1 MPAFVTWSL
10 LVDAVLVALLV
21 IFILVGR
28 HRGFIKTMAGVV
40 SFVAALVLA
49 SMLAGPIAD
58 FLYDKAVA
66 PGVTDAVSASL
77 AEDGP
82 AAQRLDRSLEE
93 MPGFV
98 TRLLAGADIHTGA
111 DLLRYVDPA
120 ADLAENVSERV
131 VRPVVAPILQT
142 VCSLLLFVI
151 LLVVVNLLLRVLNVL
166 AKLPGIKQVNQG
178 MGLLAGLM
186 EGVLWVLFAVAILDL
201 VAAFGWIDGVDA
213 TLLEGTYLFRWVAH
227 INPFTGFVREVM
239 LPIA

>member
-10 LVDAVLVALLV
+10 LVDAILVVLLV
-21 IFILVGR
+21 VFVAVG
-28 HRGFIKTMAGVV
+28 HYRGFIKTMAGVV

-58 FLYDKAVA
+58 FLYDKTVA
-66 PGVTDAVSASL
+66 PGVANAVTESL
-77 AEDGP
+77 AADGP
-82 AAQRLDRSLEE
+82 AAQRLDQSLEE

-111 DLLRYVDPA
+111 DLLRFVDPA
-120 ADLAENVSERV
+120 EDLAESVSQRV

-142 VCSLLLFVI
+142 ICSLLLFVI
-151 LLVVVNLLLRVLNVL
+151 LLVVLNLLLRVLNVL
-166 AKLPGIKQVNQG
+166 AKLPGLKQVNKG

-186 EGVLWVLFAVAILDL
+186 QGVLWVLFAVAILDL
-201 VAAFGWIDGVDA
+201 VAAFGWIDGVDIA
-213 TLLEGTYLFRWVAH
+213 LLDGTYLFRWIAD
-227 INPFTGFVREVM
+227 INPFTAFVQEVM

>member
-21 IFILVGR
+21 LFVVLGY
-28 HRGFIKTMAGVV
+28 HRGFIKTMAGVA

-49 SMLAGPIAD
+49 SMLAGPVAN
-58 FLYDKAVA
+58 FLYDKTVA
-66 PGVTDAVSASL
+66 PGVTDAVKTSM

-82 AAQRLDRSLEE
+82 AAQRLDQSLEK
-93 MPGFV
+93 MPGIA
-98 TRLLAGADIHTGA
+98 TRLLASADIHTGA
-111 DLLRYVDPA
+111 DLLRYVDPT
-120 ADLAENVSERV
+120 ADMAENVSEQV
-131 VRPVVAPILQT
+131 VRPVVTPILQT

-151 LLVVVNLLLRVLNVL
+151 LMVVTNLLLRVLNVL
-166 AKLPGIKQVNQG
+166 AKLPGIKQVNKG

-186 EGVLWVLFAVAILDL
+186 EGVLWTLFAAALLDL
-201 VAAFGWIDGVDA
+201 VAAFGWINGVNA
-213 TLLEGTYLFRWVAH
+213 ALLDGTYVFRYIAD